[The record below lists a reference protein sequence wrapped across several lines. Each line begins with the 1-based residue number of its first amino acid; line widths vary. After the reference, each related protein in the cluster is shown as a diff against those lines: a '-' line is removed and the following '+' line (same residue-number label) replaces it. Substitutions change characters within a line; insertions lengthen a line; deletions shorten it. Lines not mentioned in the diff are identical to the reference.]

1 MTTLARAGC
10 IIFGRYNLA
19 DQRRIARLTVPIRA
33 TQQFSC
39 DYGHFHFGVVTTLAG
54 RVDRAGRPRGVG
66 GAPASRGRL
75 GVVAVSRLH
84 PRNVASHDATMC
96 K

>member
-1 MTTLARAGC
+1 MTTHARAGC

-39 DYGHFHFGVVTTLAG
+39 DYGHFHFAAVTTLAG
-54 RVDRAGRPRGVG
+54 RVDRAGRRRGVG
-66 GAPASRGRL
+66 DSAAFTRPPRCRL
-75 GVVAVSRLH
+75 RQPSPSSTRRLA
-84 PRNVASHDATMC
+84 RRDDV
-96 K
+96 